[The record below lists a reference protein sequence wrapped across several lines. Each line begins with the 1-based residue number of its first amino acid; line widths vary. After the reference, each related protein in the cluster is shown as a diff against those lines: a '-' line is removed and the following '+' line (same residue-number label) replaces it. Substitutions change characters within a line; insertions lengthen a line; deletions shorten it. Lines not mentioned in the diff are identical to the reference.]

1 MEDQLSVVL
10 QRVGLDLDRILIR
23 KRFLQW
29 RAADRARLN
38 QAAADPALDRGQA
51 AFVERLYDHLAQFT
65 EASALLGPQGSIER
79 LKHSQT
85 QYYRRLLA
93 GPYDRDYVRDRLLVG
108 LVHERAGIDLEW
120 YLGAYR
126 LYLSH
131 MLGQILGESEQ
142 VALFDS
148 LLKIVFFDMILAID
162 TYVAAERQ
170 ALEDSE
176 ARLAR
181 ALRGTEDGIWDWNV
195 ESDRLYVSERWTQM
209 LGLAPLGAGNSRDWF
224 ERVHPDDLP
233 ALRES
238 ISRHLNGETTSLAQ
252 EYRIRSWD
260 DSYLWVLVRGVAERD
275 PLGGWH
281 LAGSQTDISA
291 RKAAEAGLRHA
302 ARHDALTGLANR
314 LHLEEL
320 LQAVRRRPRSRE
332 SALLFIDL
340 DRFKLINDSLGHNA
354 GDQVLVIVAQ
364 RLASCLRAGD
374 HLARFGGDEFVAL
387 LGDLACAADAE
398 RVAQRMLTALRQ
410 PLQLGERTLSVSAS
424 IGIAPLMRDGQPLDA
439 LQAAD
444 LALYRAKMAGKDQF
458 ALFSDSLQVVATRQL
473 ELESALAQALAR
485 NEFVLHYQPVWAI
498 GATAPQLV
506 GAEALLRWE
515 HDGVLVPPS
524 EFIAALEESREIV
537 RVGHW
542 VLRQACRQLRRWQ
555 EEGRAALHCAVNL
568 SIRQLQQC
576 DFCAMLNS
584 VLAETGA
591 DPGSLVLEIT
601 ETLLMQDSELVQ
613 RNLRHAAE
621 LGVRLALD
629 DFGTGYSS
637 LGYLKRF
644 PLHILKVDRSFIA
657 GAPGDAD
664 AVVLSRAIIGL
675 GQSLGLQVIA
685 EGVEHGEQL
694 DFLREQGC
702 DCAQGYFLARPLRAQ
717 DLEMLL
723 PAAAEA
729 LGH

>member
-120 YLGAYR
+120 YLGACR

-291 RKAAEAGLRHA
+291 RKAAEAELRHA

-717 DLEMLL
+717 DLEALL

>member
-120 YLGAYR
+120 YLGACR

-302 ARHDALTGLANR
+302 ARHDSLTGLANR

-621 LGVRLALD
+621 LGVLLALD

-717 DLEMLL
+717 DLEALL

>member
-1 MEDQLSVVL
+1 
-10 QRVGLDLDRILIR
+10 
-23 KRFLQW
+23 
-29 RAADRARLN
+29 
-38 QAAADPALDRGQA
+38 
-51 AFVERLYDHLAQFT
+51 
-65 EASALLGPQGSIER
+65 
-79 LKHSQT
+79 
-85 QYYRRLLA
+85 
-93 GPYDRDYVRDRLLVG
+93 
-108 LVHERAGIDLEW
+108 
-120 YLGAYR
+120 
-126 LYLSH
+126 
-131 MLGQILGESEQ
+131 
-142 VALFDS
+142 
-148 LLKIVFFDMILAID
+148 
-162 TYVAAERQ
+162 
-170 ALEDSE
+170 
-176 ARLAR
+176 
-181 ALRGTEDGIWDWNV
+181 
-195 ESDRLYVSERWTQM
+195 M

-238 ISRHLNGETTSLAQ
+238 ISRHLNGEITSLAQ

-291 RKAAEAGLRHA
+291 RKAAEAELRHA

-637 LGYLKRF
+637 LGYLTRF

-717 DLEMLL
+717 DLEALL